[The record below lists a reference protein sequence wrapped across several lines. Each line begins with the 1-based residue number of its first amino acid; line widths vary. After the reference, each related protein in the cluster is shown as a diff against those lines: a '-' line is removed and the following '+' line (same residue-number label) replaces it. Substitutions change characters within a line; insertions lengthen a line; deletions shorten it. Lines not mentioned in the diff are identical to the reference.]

1 MRSPCLHAAREVP
14 CPQRLP
20 VQALRGQHVTTA
32 LRAKQREAVQQNS
45 SIQCI
50 PVWPLVGLDDQCSGV
65 GQRLPPRRDH
75 YSNACHIDLL
85 LKATTEARDKDTFQR
100 WVIEP
105 LFGLFAGWLT
115 LAAFLN
121 AGSAVRDKFGTTD
134 DAQLRCRLKNRRG
147 LLSKRKSTHLVWRCF
162 SGREGAFR
170 SS

>member
-1 MRSPCLHAAREVP
+1 MISAQVWGNGFHLVAIIIPML
-14 CPQRLP
+14 
-20 VQALRGQHVTTA
+20 VT
-32 LRAKQREAVQQNS
+32 
-45 SIQCI
+45 SI
-50 PVWPLVGLDDQCSGV
+50 
-65 GQRLPPRRDH
+65 
-75 YSNACHIDLL
+75 YL